1 MKMRAQEQK
10 KYNKNLI
17 EWGVS
22 IKTAEMDHF
31 SKPFIIGLLRKC
43 RREML
48 PALSDNDLKKIEA
61 DGFYAMLSRK
71 YKGNIPEDKLKPKH
85 FYESEEIE
93 PWMTP

>member
-1 MKMRAQEQK
+1 MSGEEQK
-10 KYNKNLI
+10 KYNRNLI

-48 PALSDNDLKKIEA
+48 PALSDVDLKKIEN
-61 DGFYAMLSRK
+61 DGYIAMLSRK
-71 YKGNIPEDKLKPKH
+71 YKGKDKIPVQKLKPKY
-85 FYESEEIE
+85 FYE
-93 PWMTP
+93 